1 MKSLRFS
8 RTGSTTQADR
18 GERGDATRLASGASG
33 EGAARDFDFTT
44 ADFERIRSLIH
55 RRAGISLS
63 DHKRDMAYSRLA
75 RRLRALGLDSFRE
88 YLDELEKR
96 NDASEWEAF
105 TNALTT
111 NLTAFF
117 REAHHFPILA
127 DFVKRRPQP
136 VSVWCSAAST
146 GEEPYSIAM
155 TLIEALGDRA
165 AREARVLATD
175 LDTQVLAKA
184 DAGVYAYDQVKH
196 LTPERLK
203 RFFLKG
209 TGSHAGLVKVRPELR
224 QMIKFEQLN
233 LTDADYGL
241 RQNFDAIFCRNVM
254 IYFDKPT
261 QAQVLT
267 RFEPLMKPDGL
278 LFAGHSEN
286 FTYVTQA
293 FRLRGQ
299 TVYELT
305 RGRGAATSAASATG
319 STASS
324 ATGSAKA
331 PAKSEAGA
339 SV

>member
-1 MKSLRFS
+1 MKALRFS
-8 RTGSTTQADR
+8 RTARTDQLER
-18 GERGDATRLASGASG
+18 GERGDASRTLASATSTAPG
-33 EGAARDFDFTT
+33 EGSARDFEFTP
-44 ADFERIRSLIH
+44 ADFERIRALIH

-75 RRLRALGLDSFRE
+75 RRLRALGHESFRA
-88 YLDELEKR
+88 YLDELEQR

-127 DFVKRRPQP
+127 DFVKRRSQ

-155 TLIEALGDRA
+155 TLIEALGERA

-184 DAGVYAYDQVKH
+184 DAGVYAFDQVKH
-196 LTPERLK
+196 LSPERLK

-209 TGSHAGLVKVRPELR
+209 TGGHAGLVKVRPELR
-224 QMIKFEQLN
+224 QMIRFEQLN

-241 RQNFDAIFCRNVM
+241 RTTFDAIFCRNVM

-261 QAQVLT
+261 QAQVLA

-299 TVYELT
+299 TVYE
-305 RGRGAATSAASATG
+305 R
-319 STASS
+319 
-324 ATGSAKA
+324 A
-331 PAKSEAGA
+331 PGAGA
-339 SV
+339 TAAKHGAKVEPMGANA

>member
-1 MKSLRFS
+1 MKALRNS
-8 RTGSTTQADR
+8 RHDA
-18 GERGDATRLASGASG
+18 GEPGGPGVESN
-33 EGAARDFDFTT
+33 RDFDFTS
-44 ADFERIRSLIH
+44 ADFERIRALIH

-75 RRLRALGLDSFRE
+75 RRLRTLGIDSFRE
-88 YLDELEKR
+88 YLDQLEAR
-96 NDASEWEAF
+96 NDANEWEAF

-127 DFVKRRPQP
+127 DFVKRRSSQP

-155 TLIEALGDRA
+155 TLVEALGERA

-184 DAGVYAYDQVKH
+184 DAGVYSYDQVKH
-196 LTPERLK
+196 LSPERLK
-203 RFFLKG
+203 RFFFKG
-209 TGSHAGLVKVRPELR
+209 TGSHSGLVKVRPELR
-224 QMIKFEQLN
+224 AMIKFEQLN

-241 RQNFDAIFCRNVM
+241 RTTFDAIFCRNVM

-305 RGRGAATSAASATG
+305 RGSQAQANAAPRRASDALG
-319 STASS
+319 V
-324 ATGSAKA
+324 
-331 PAKSEAGA
+331 PA
-339 SV
+339 